1 MRRPRDHVPF
11 VGCTLRIPETRWTAV
26 ASSRKEL
33 DVTED
38 WTSEIEAGSSATLSL
53 IGDDEL
59 VLTDAFEVASPT
71 EVGSEVVSRMAIAAD
86 NARRAAAERSIS
98 GPSEVSA
105 HRSVVDHALAPLGQ
119 DRWLVSVVIVFELRL
134 VPQ

>member
-1 MRRPRDHVPF
+1 M
-11 VGCTLRIPETRWTAV
+11 
-26 ASSRKEL
+26 
-33 DVTED
+33 TED

-59 VLTDAFEVASPT
+59 VLTDAFEVASPA
-71 EVGSEVVSRMAIAAD
+71 EIGSELLSRMAIAAD
-86 NARRAAAERSIS
+86 NARRAAADRSI
-98 GPSEVSA
+98 GGASEVTA
-105 HRSVVDHALAPLGQ
+105 HRSVVDHALAPAGQ